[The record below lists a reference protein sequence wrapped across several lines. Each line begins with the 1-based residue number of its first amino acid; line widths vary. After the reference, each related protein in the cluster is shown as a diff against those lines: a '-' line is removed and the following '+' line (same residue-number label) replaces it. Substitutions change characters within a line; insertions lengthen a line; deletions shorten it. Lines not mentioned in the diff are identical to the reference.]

1 MTYCNMK
8 YIALPPFPDLGP
20 AGRLRLATRAD
31 LNSLIDL
38 EIHDDSQLF
47 RYITPY
53 TPMYSEVTVRYLE
66 GLTRFNLMNPRTM
79 VVVVV
84 QKMEAQTAPE
94 QPNAGV
100 GTTTGT
106 ANRVVGMAV
115 WRLPKDSARIGQ
127 FAVRGLKTHFTPT
140 QERNLDRDVD
150 PLRNLLCSALMHAG
164 CEEYVQNLSPPLH
177 LQHLP
182 NVLQHNSFNYTFS
195 SSYSL

>member
-1 MTYCNMK
+1 MNYK
-8 YIALPPFPDLGP
+8 AFPPFPDLGP

-53 TPMYSEVTVRYLE
+53 TPMYSEVTVRYIEALV
-66 GLTRFNLMNPRTM
+66 RFNLMNPRTM

-84 QKMEAQTAPE
+84 QKTESQMPPV
-94 QPNAGV
+94 QPKIRAERTIGP
-100 GTTTGT
+100 
-106 ANRVVGMAV
+106 ANRIVGMAV

-127 FAVRGLKTHFTPT
+127 FVVRGLNTHFTPA

-150 PLRNLLCSALMHAG
+150 PLRHLLCSALMHAG
-164 CEEYVQNLSPPLH
+164 CEEYVQNLLPHLH
-177 LQHLP
+177 L
-182 NVLQHNSFNYTFS
+182 
-195 SSYSL
+195 